1 MKPGN
6 EARVFIQTVQGDLA
20 KNREALI
27 SHLSDYRPLLHS
39 KIRILFDAR
48 FITAY
53 QSPFTEAQNGGDDKT
68 A

>member
-1 MKPGN
+1 MGIA
-6 EARVFIQTVQGDLA
+6 ERD
-20 KNREALI
+20 
-27 SHLSDYRPLLHS
+27 
-39 KIRILFDAR
+39 FDVR